1 MLNALEEAYREA
13 ASGNAILG
21 SRADLNT
28 ITPHANS
35 VYQLK
40 SMSSVIPSLGVGA
53 VRINSDILSFPNVGG
68 KIRREKIPLAPGNRW
83 TGLVLLF
90 STKTGEP
97 LMIFP
102 DGVLQRLR
110 VAATSA
116 LGAQY
121 MARENTRT
129 LALIGSGWQAGAQV
143 EAITMVR
150 NIEKIK
156 VYSMSYENCVL
167 FCDKISPHISAEIYP
182 CRNRKQALID
192 ADIILCATNS
202 NSNVLFEDDIS
213 SGMHISSIRDSE
225 IALGVIK
232 SVDVVAMHDSK
243 SMDFDHYQNTHGLI
257 TKDQEKE
264 AGNNP
269 EMAYLRSVPTLP
281 DLITGKSAG
290 RKTLEDVTCFLNFR
304 GLAIQFAACGAVL
317 YERALES
324 DFGNKL
330 PTIWF
335 TEDVLP

>member
-167 FCDKISPHISAEIYP
+167 FCDKISPHISEEIYP
-182 CRNRKQALID
+182 CRKRKQA
-192 ADIILCATNS
+192 
-202 NSNVLFEDDIS
+202 
-213 SGMHISSIRDSE
+213 
-225 IALGVIK
+225 
-232 SVDVVAMHDSK
+232 
-243 SMDFDHYQNTHGLI
+243 
-257 TKDQEKE
+257 
-264 AGNNP
+264 
-269 EMAYLRSVPTLP
+269 
-281 DLITGKSAG
+281 
-290 RKTLEDVTCFLNFR
+290 
-304 GLAIQFAACGAVL
+304 
-317 YERALES
+317 
-324 DFGNKL
+324 
-330 PTIWF
+330 
-335 TEDVLP
+335 